1 MTPSVFSSKLAA
13 VMLREWGRTFPA
25 RGKVTRPPTAK
36 EYIASLV
43 WLPTLLGGPV
53 RHWREVRVSFRKQ
66 AFFGGGGVR
75 GGGGGGGGG
84 GGRTANEKK
93 HKKKKNKSTGP
104 LRLGHLLHRGLS
116 AHVASGH
123 AAVVERRADHEEE
136 QVREEKVAF
145 FLVEFF
151 FLIFPL
157 LFFFVLSL
165 FSSTHHPL
173 YQERRTARCEACRVR
188 KIILNSFA
196 LLERRGEKEGN
207 SI

>member
-1 MTPSVFSSKLAA
+1 M
-13 VMLREWGRTFPA
+13 
-25 RGKVTRPPTAK
+25 
-36 EYIASLV
+36 
-43 WLPTLLGGPV
+43 
-53 RHWREVRVSFRKQ
+53 
-66 AFFGGGGVR
+66 
-75 GGGGGGGGG
+75 
-84 GGRTANEKK
+84 
-93 HKKKKNKSTGP
+93 
-104 LRLGHLLHRGLS
+104 
-116 AHVASGH
+116 
-123 AAVVERRADHEEE
+123 
-136 QVREEKVAF
+136 AF

-207 SI
+207 SIVFFFRFRFFFFAESGKKKKR